1 MNKETIRVAAVQM
14 DVALMKPEENLVAI
28 EQALEEASGKGA
40 RLVVFPECAV
50 TGYCFE
56 SLEEA
61 FPLGESIPGPSTER
75 IGSCCSRLD
84 VHAVF
89 GLLERVEDR
98 LYNACVL
105 VGPGGLVG
113 SYRKIHLPFLGID
126 RFVTPGDRPF
136 EVHEA
141 AGLRIG
147 MNICYDGSFPES
159 SRVMALG
166 GADVVVLPTNWPP
179 GAECFAAHVIN
190 TRAMENGIYYIAADR
205 IGEERGFRFI
215 GGSRICDPNG
225 RTIDTADHTDPA
237 ILYADIDPERARN
250 KRYVRVPE
258 KHEIDRFDDRQ
269 PRWYGSIGE

>member
-1 MNKETIRVAAVQM
+1 MNTETVRVAAVQM
-14 DVALMKPEENLVAI
+14 DVTLMEVEQNLDAI
-28 EQALEEASGKGA
+28 EQALEEAAGAGA

-61 FPLGESIPGPSTER
+61 LPLGESIPGPSTDR
-75 IGSCCSRLD
+75 IGAACARLD

-105 VGPGGLVG
+105 VGPAGLVS

-136 EVHEA
+136 AVHEA
-141 AGLRIG
+141 AGLKIG

-159 SRVMALG
+159 SRVMALD
-166 GADVVVLPTNWPP
+166 GADLVVLPTNWPP

-190 TRAMENGIYYIAADR
+190 TRAMENGIYYVATNR
-205 IGEERGFRFI
+205 IGEERGFSFI

-225 RTIDTADHTDPA
+225 RTLDTADHTDPA
-237 ILYADIDPERARN
+237 ILYADMDPERARN
-250 KRYVRVPE
+250 KRYVRVPD

-269 PRWYGSIGE
+269 PRWYGAIGD

>member
-1 MNKETIRVAAVQM
+1 MSTGTVRVAAVQM
-14 DVALMKPEENLVAI
+14 DVALMKAEENLAAI
-28 EQALEEASGKGA
+28 ERALEEAAREGA

-61 FPLGESIPGPSTER
+61 LPLGESVPGASTER
-75 IGSCCSRLD
+75 IGSACAGLD

-105 VGPGGLVG
+105 VGPAGLVS

-126 RFVTPGDRPF
+126 RFVTAGDRPF

-141 AGLRIG
+141 AGLKIG

-166 GADVVVLPTNWPP
+166 GADLVVLPTNWPP

-205 IGEERGFRFI
+205 IGEERGFSFI

-225 RTIDTADHTDPA
+225 RTLDTADHTDPA
-237 ILYADIDPERARN
+237 ILYAEIDPERARN
-250 KRYVRVPE
+250 KRYVRIPE
-258 KHEIDRFDDRQ
+258 KHEIDRFDDRR

>member
-1 MNKETIRVAAVQM
+1 MTTETVRVAAVQM
-14 DVALMKPEENLVAI
+14 DVALMEVEQNLDAI
-28 EQALEEASGKGA
+28 EQALEEAAGAGA

-61 FPLGESIPGPSTER
+61 LPLGESIPGPSSDR
-75 IGSCCSRLD
+75 IGAACARLD
-84 VHAVF
+84 VHGVF

-105 VGPGGLVG
+105 VGPAGLVS

-136 EVHEA
+136 AVHEA
-141 AGLRIG
+141 AGLKIG

-159 SRVMALG
+159 SRVMALD
-166 GADVVVLPTNWPP
+166 GADLVVLPTNWPP

-190 TRAMENGIYYIAADR
+190 TRAMENGIYYVATNR
-205 IGEERGFRFI
+205 IGEERGFSFI

-225 RTIDTADHTDPA
+225 RTLDTADHTDPA

-250 KRYVRVPE
+250 KRYVRVPD

-269 PRWYGSIGE
+269 PRWYGAIGD

>member
-1 MNKETIRVAAVQM
+1 MGADTVRVASVQM
-14 DVALMKPEENLVAI
+14 DVALMEPEQNLAAI
-28 EQALEEASGKGA
+28 EGGLAEAAEQGA
-40 RLVVFPECAV
+40 KLVVFPECAV

-61 FPLGESIPGPSTER
+61 LPWGESIPGASTER
-75 IGSCCSRLD
+75 IGVACAGLD
-84 VHAVF
+84 IFAVF

-105 VGPGGLVG
+105 LGPQGVIG

-126 RFVTPGDRPF
+126 RFVTAGDRPF

-141 AGLRIG
+141 AGLKVG

-166 GADVVVLPTNWPP
+166 GADLVVLPTNWPP
-179 GAECFAAHVIN
+179 GAECFAEHVIN
-190 TRAMENGIYYIAADR
+190 TRAMENGIYYIASDR
-205 IGEERGFRFI
+205 IGEERGFSFI

-225 RTIDTADHTDPA
+225 RTLDTADHTDPA
-237 ILYADIDPERARN
+237 ILYGEVDPSRARN
-250 KRYVRVPE
+250 KRYVRVP
-258 KHEIDRFDDRQ
+258 KQHEIDRFEDRQ